1 MYTRNSAYLDDS
13 LPIRICGCG
22 QFCTDIL
29 VHRRFKRILSCL
41 FMIGIYVLA
50 RVCATI
56 ITCRIVNVCY
66 EVNYMHIKYIIIAI
80 LYIVPLRG
88 ECVLSLWCHN
98 NNFVFFIHLNNLE
111 VHATTNFSCF
121 EYCCELFL
129 FIVHYSWLLLPN
141 AHSCGPA
148 RLVQTNKA
156 VIVCIVRI
164 QTGQQL
170 IV

>member
-1 MYTRNSAYLDDS
+1 MPYFLTLGNRCSSHLDCLDLYNEMSRLSVSSRSSCLLFDHYLWRAYSIVTPCTRVTLHIFDDS

-41 FMIGIYVLA
+41 FIIGIYVLA

-66 EVNYMHIKYIIIAI
+66 EVNYMHIKYTIITI

-88 ECVLSLWCHN
+88 ECVLSL
-98 NNFVFFIHLNNLE
+98 
-111 VHATTNFSCF
+111 
-121 EYCCELFL
+121 
-129 FIVHYSWLLLPN
+129 
-141 AHSCGPA
+141 
-148 RLVQTNKA
+148 
-156 VIVCIVRI
+156 
-164 QTGQQL
+164 
-170 IV
+170 